1 MSAIFWLSA
10 RQLTDRRRFL
20 FVLGLASIPAL
31 LIGLLLSIDAIS
43 GVSNRDPI
51 EDEIGFMYGVLTMVA
66 TLPIMVLLLTTV
78 NFGDEVEDR
87 TLIYLVAKPISRWS
101 IVLPKFAASVGI
113 ATGLGLFGNV
123 VAMMLLTEGD
133 LGYVAATSAGVVV
146 ATLCYG
152 AVFTWAGLAF
162 KHALPVGLVYV
173 VIWEIVLSSAFAGA
187 RFLSVRHFAY
197 AVTRA
202 IDDTLFSDLSIDVS
216 AGGALGGTAVV
227 IVVFALLTERHL
239 RRMDIP

>member
-20 FVLGLASIPAL
+20 FVVGLAAIPAL
-31 LIGLLLSIDAIS
+31 LIGLLLTIDAVS
-43 GVSNRDPI
+43 GESNRDPI
-51 EDEIGFMYGVLTMVA
+51 AEEIEFMYGVLTMVA
-66 TLPIMVLLLTTV
+66 TLPTMVLLLTTV
-78 NFGDEVEDR
+78 NFGDEMEDR
-87 TLIYLVAKPISRWS
+87 TLIYLVAKPISRWK

-113 ATGLGLFGNV
+113 ASALGLLSNA
-123 VAMMLLTEGD
+123 VAMGMMTD
-133 LGYVAATSAGVVV
+133 FDVGYMAATSAGVVV

-162 KHALPVGLVYV
+162 RHALPLGLVYV

-197 AVTRA
+197 AVTRGL
-202 IDDTLFSDLSIDVS
+202 DETLFADLTIDVS
-216 AGGALGGTAVV
+216 ATGAVV
-227 IVVFALLTERHL
+227 GTIFIVAAFALLTERKL
-239 RRMDIP
+239 RRMDVP